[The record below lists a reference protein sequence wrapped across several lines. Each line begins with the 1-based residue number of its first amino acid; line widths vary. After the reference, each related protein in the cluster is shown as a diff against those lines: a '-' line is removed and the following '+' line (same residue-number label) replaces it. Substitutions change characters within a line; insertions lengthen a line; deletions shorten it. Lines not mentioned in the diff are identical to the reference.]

1 MRGLASTPEDK
12 LRLEACSDA
21 VRGGSEVLWEIAEP
35 CHFSPAAGSQAES
48 EASAALDSGLDPAM
62 MQKAWRAIVEFSTAC
77 VEHAA
82 ALPELL
88 LDQRT
93 VTAPIVVRATIELAQ
108 RACWL
113 LEPTASAR
121 QRAAR
126 AQLEELFS
134 ARDYQSI
141 LKKLAKGTTAEGPAR
156 AAFRE
161 ARSEL
166 RELRAYLQAQFGPA
180 STLEGDPSAWRIE
193 GQELPVLTGTSGWFF
208 LGVYHALPTS
218 SHPTLWR
225 IRANQ
230 EAYASTSG
238 DSRGELTGS
247 VDFMEI
253 LCATTSSSLYR
264 MNDRLAGYF
273 GWDPAPVREWGLR
286 LNAWSPDLVGS

>member
-1 MRGLASTPEDK
+1 
-12 LRLEACSDA
+12 
-21 VRGGSEVLWEIAEP
+21 V
-35 CHFSPAAGSQAES
+35 S
-48 EASAALDSGLDPAM
+48 EAASALASGLDPSM
-62 MQKAWRAIVEFSTAC
+62 MPKTWRAIVEFSTAC
-77 VEHAA
+77 LEHAA
-82 ALPELL
+82 ALPALL

-113 LEPTASAR
+113 LEPTATAR
-121 QRAAR
+121 ERAAR

-141 LKKLAKGTTAEGPAR
+141 LKRLAKGTAAEGPAR

-166 RELRAYLQAQFGPA
+166 KQLRTYLRGQFGAA
-180 STLEGDPSAWRIE
+180 SILEGDPSAWRIE
-193 GQELPVLTGTSGWFF
+193 NQELPVLTGTSGWFF

-230 EAYASTSG
+230 EAYSISSSDTG
-238 DSRGELTGS
+238 GELTGS

-253 LCATTSSSLYR
+253 LCATTSSSLYL

-273 GWDPAPVREWGLR
+273 GWDPAPVREWGRR
-286 LNAWSPDLVGS
+286 LNAWSPELVDS

>member
-1 MRGLASTPEDK
+1 VRGLASTPEDK
-12 LRLEACSDA
+12 RRLEACSDA

-35 CHFSPAAGSQAES
+35 LHFLPASGSRAES
-48 EASAALDSGLDPAM
+48 EAADALDSGLDPAM
-62 MQKAWRAIVEFSTAC
+62 MPKTWRAIVEFSTAC

-82 ALPELL
+82 ALPALL

-93 VTAPIVVRATIELAQ
+93 VTAPIVVRATIELAE

-113 LEPTASAR
+113 LEPTATAR

-126 AQLEELFS
+126 AYLEELFS

-141 LKKLAKGTTAEGPAR
+141 LKKLAKGTTAVGPAR

-166 RELRAYLQAQFGPA
+166 KELRAYLRRQFGTA
-180 STLEGDPSAWRIE
+180 STLEGDPSTWRIE
-193 GQELPVLTGTSGWFF
+193 TQELPVLTGTSGWFF

-230 EAYASTSG
+230 EAYSSTRG
-238 DSRGELTGS
+238 ETGGELTGS
-247 VDFMEI
+247 VEFMEI

-273 GWDPAPVREWGLR
+273 GWDPTAVHEWGQR
-286 LNAWSPDLVGS
+286 LNAWSPDLVS